1 MNKGLINSR
10 EDSALS
16 ALLMKWDAPEASSE
30 LDKHVLTSFRITR
43 YEKEVLPDRAR
54 KAQASI
60 QNREVTTM
68 KECPNCKETY
78 STMFVFCPIDSTLL
92 IDETEPQF
100 DFEINENDSLVIIA
114 SGAYNVTMMN
124 DAGLVS
130 RLVKEIKSTAKQVR
144 EALPELRRDPVG
156 FTKETLSNQSQRFFR
171 FITSPNV
178 AVALV
183 VALMFMLTTVAGIAM
198 LDRLRSNRLAKE
210 DDGGLVLQS
219 IIDIP
224 QSEEE
229 TEKGSAGNAK
239 GNGGG
244 SGEKGKPHGG
254 GGGGDTKPASQGKP
268 PQASLEVPQI
278 IPPMVDP
285 PRVKNSSLPVPTTV
299 VADPMLFPPDLNAK
313 VGDPN
318 SKSTDP
324 SMGPG
329 KNGGI
334 GPGDGPGVGPGRD
347 GNTGGDN
354 RNDGCCGP
362 GGDNKQSNDLD
373 ISRPFRVDEVQR
385 RAQITFNPQPQ
396 YTEDARK
403 NQVQGVVRISMVL
416 TASGQLQNFRTVSG
430 LPFGLTE
437 KALEAARR
445 IKFVP
450 AQINGRN
457 VSQYVTVEYNFRIY

>member
-16 ALLMKWDAPEASSE
+16 ALLMKWDAPEISSE
-30 LDKHVLTSFRITR
+30 LDKHVLTSFRIAR
-43 YEKEVLPDRAR
+43 HEKQVLPDHAR
-54 KAQASI
+54 KAQASFL
-60 QNREVTTM
+60 NREVTTM
-68 KECPNCKETY
+68 KECPNCKETF
-78 STMFVFCPIDSTLL
+78 SAMFVFCPIDSALL
-92 IDETEPQF
+92 IDEAEPQF
-100 DFEINENDSLVIIA
+100 DFEIKENETFVVSS

-124 DAGLVS
+124 DTGLVS
-130 RLVKEIKSTAKQVR
+130 RLIKEIKSAAKQVR
-144 EALPELRRDPVG
+144 EALPELKRDPVG
-156 FTKETLSNQSQRFFR
+156 FVKETLSTQSQRFFR

-198 LDRLRSNRLAKE
+198 LDRFRSMRLAQE
-210 DDGGLVLQS
+210 ESVGLEVTS
-219 IIDIP
+219 IIEIP
-224 QSEEE
+224 TSEEK
-229 TEKGSAGNAK
+229 TEKGSAGNAG

-268 PQASLEVPQI
+268 PQASLEVPLI

-285 PRVKNSSLPVPTTV
+285 PRVKNPSLPVPTTV
-299 VADPMLFPPDLNAK
+299 VADPTLFPPDLNAK

-318 SKSTDP
+318 SRSNEP

-347 GNTGGDN
+347 GNTGGGD

-362 GGDNKQSNDLD
+362 GGDNKQSNDFD
-373 ISRPFRVDEVQR
+373 ETRIFRINEVQR

-416 TASGQLQNFRTVSG
+416 TASGQLQSVRTVSG

-445 IKFVP
+445 IRFVP
-450 AQINGRN
+450 AQIGGRN